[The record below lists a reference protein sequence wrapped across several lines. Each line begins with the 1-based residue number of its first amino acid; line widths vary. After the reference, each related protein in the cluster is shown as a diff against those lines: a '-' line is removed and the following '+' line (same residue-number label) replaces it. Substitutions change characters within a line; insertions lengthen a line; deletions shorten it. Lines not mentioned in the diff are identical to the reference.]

1 MFFNHL
7 IKCFQEKCNLFCWQ
21 FPKMH
26 VFLVHPRMSSL
37 PHCQHW
43 SFPVWDLISPSLFPL
58 LVLVFM
64 ASFPCTLTLCPLPWH
79 WLCGCLFCMLV
90 EFATVVMV
98 VGKEI
103 NKKAG
108 NGKQID
114 KSRGGVKGKGKR
126 QRVTVSSLTSPDKVI
141 GNLSFHYWKRRFEGK
156 GIAFFFFF
164 FNGWAGEN
172 GKK

>member
-1 MFFNHL
+1 
-7 IKCFQEKCNLFCWQ
+7 
-21 FPKMH
+21 
-26 VFLVHPRMSSL
+26 
-37 PHCQHW
+37 
-43 SFPVWDLISPSLFPL
+43 
-58 LVLVFM
+58 
-64 ASFPCTLTLCPLPWH
+64 
-79 WLCGCLFCMLV
+79 MLV

-156 GIAFFFFF
+156 GIAFFFFSMDELVKMGRNRTNFWTQTPF
-164 FNGWAGEN
+164 FRFLPDEFAQ
-172 GKK
+172 